1 MKKKV
6 EKLTKAER
14 IAEYNKKVINYNRVV
29 SQELSN
35 RRKIKKA
42 NPDCFISIQNLNKIY
57 GNLFQ
62 AVYDFSLD
70 IKKNEFIVLVGPS
83 GCGKTTTL
91 RMIAG
96 LEDITAGNLFIDGT
110 YANTLPP
117 KDRNLAMVFQS
128 YALYPHMSI
137 YDNMAFSLKIKSYDL
152 PLLDEQ
158 GNQMYG
164 IDEKALFKANLSL
177 ANLQRDLKNA
187 TKYGFEEESH
197 DIVIKPLLEEIEKTK
212 KRIEEISN
220 NKIALT
226 KERKMRKEEISAQVI
241 KTAKV
246 LQIEQYLNSK
256 PKELSGGQRQRVA
269 LGRAIVKNAKLFLM
283 DEPLSNLDAK
293 LRVSMRSEIKK
304 LHKTINA
311 TTIYVTHD
319 QTEAMTM
326 ADRIVVMNQGRIQQ
340 IGTPYEIYNSPE
352 NIFVATFIGSPAMN
366 LFDVVVKDNQI
377 DLLEG
382 NALKLD
388 KTINDAITKHVENEL
403 AKISEFEKNGLKREE
418 EKQLI
423 VKKESLV
430 LQICN
435 GKYKAKYDEKGKV
448 IDPFHNLSLNKEEQE
463 ICQTLYN
470 NELEKLL
477 NDKAIYESMFKNK
490 EYKVMLGIRPE
501 DIYLKDA
508 AKEQSVKPSNII
520 KIKVNLSELLG
531 NEYYLHANLLNKDF
545 IFKANANK
553 SINENE
559 PVEVY
564 FDMNKV
570 YLFDTLNSKLIKW

>member
-1 MKKKV
+1 MKKKTQ
-6 EKLTKAER
+6 KLSREER
-14 IAEYNKKVINYNRVV
+14 IIEYNKRVINYNRVV

-35 RRKIKKA
+35 RSKAKRA
-42 NPDCFISIQNLNKIY
+42 NPDSFISIQNLNKIY

-83 GCGKTTTL
+83 GCGKSTTL

-96 LEDITAGNLFIDGT
+96 LEDITAGNLFIDGA

-137 YDNMAFSLKIKSYDL
+137 YDNMAFSLKIKSYDM
-152 PLLDEQ
+152 PLLDEK

-164 IDEKALFKANLSL
+164 VDERALDKARFNLLDSKTK
-177 ANLQRDLKNA
+177 LKNA
-187 TKYGFEEESH
+187 SKYGFEHESKEL
-197 DIVIKPLLEEIEKTK
+197 VVKPLEEEIKKTEKL
-212 KRIEEISN
+212 IDEISN
-220 NKIALT
+220 TQVALT
-226 KERKMRKEEISAQVI
+226 KERKMSKEEISNQVN
-241 KTAKV
+241 KTAKI

-269 LGRAIVKNAKLFLM
+269 LGRAIVKNTKLFLM

-304 LHKTINA
+304 LHKIINA

-326 ADRIVVMNQGRIQQ
+326 ADRIVVMNNGKIQQ

-352 NIFVATFIGSPAMN
+352 NVFVATFIGSPAMN
-366 LFDVVVKDNQI
+366 LFDVTISNNQI
-377 DLLEG
+377 DLLNG
-382 NALKLD
+382 NSLKLD
-388 KTINDAITKHVENEL
+388 KSIADAITKHIESEL
-403 AKISEFEKNGLKREE
+403 STIADFEKNGLKKEE
-418 EKQLI
+418 EKQLV
-423 VKKESLV
+423 VKKESLI

-435 GKYKAKYDEKGKV
+435 GKYKAKYDESGKV
-448 IDPFHNLSLNKEEQE
+448 IDPFHNLSLNEEELE
-463 ICQTLYN
+463 ICKTLYN
-470 NELEKLL
+470 NELEKLF
-477 NDKAIYESMFKNK
+477 NDKLIYESMLKGK

-508 AKEQSVKPSNII
+508 AKEQTVKPSNLI
-520 KIKVNLSELLG
+520 KIKVSLSELLG

-545 IFKANANK
+545 IFKANASK

-559 PVEVY
+559 FVDVY
-564 FDMNKV
+564 FDMNKL
-570 YLFDTLNSKLIKW
+570 YLFDTLNSKLIK